1 MFSLPHSRRGSHDSS
16 LPLSKPDLE
25 RLRDRDCAA
34 PRLSRRYARLAL
46 VGLLS
51 LLSFAFLHSF
61 NPIPPAHVHPLNV
74 TLDEEVHALP
84 PLYEAWHARELALP
98 QHNVDLPFPEGR
110 DGRYLWMP
118 NHVHASGWG
127 NAMQELLLN
136 SYLAYKSGR
145 AFVFD
150 NYTWNHD
157 GSDYTNFNG
166 HLIPSRVPLS
176 ALISGPAVGG
186 PFPADDP
193 APRAVA
199 KEYWDAVCPEP
210 TVISS
215 DEVTRTLEVD
225 ASAETIL
232 EAWVARL
239 NASEA
244 RCIEIARDSEQI
256 FPIWVFGST
265 RVLDIF
271 PGLAASPILRDFAWS
286 ELVQS
291 ALSANLPV
299 VAPPSVW
306 SSLLARLPLLQWLS
320 RPAHDGAIPER
331 LDGLLVLHVRR
342 GDFADHCLHLSKWS
356 SDWNG
361 FNKWEGLPDT
371 FAPPPG
377 GGWGENT
384 PENTALY
391 MQRCYP
397 TIDQIVERVEEMR
410 STRAGRGLRGVY
422 VMTNAKERWIEGLKE
437 RLHEKGWTWVRSS
450 RELRLSWEQKYVAQ
464 SVDMMIGERAQMIIG
479 NGFSSLTSNIVMMR
493 MARGLP
499 IDSNRFW

>member
-1 MFSLPHSRRGSHDSS
+1 MFSLPQSRRGSHETS

-25 RLRDRDCAA
+25 RYRDRDCAA

-46 VGLLS
+46 VALLS
-51 LLSFAFLHSF
+51 LLSFAFFHSLD
-61 NPIPPAHVHPLNV
+61 PIPQPVAHTLNTTHEDVHPF
-74 TLDEEVHALP
+74 P

-110 DGRYLWMP
+110 EGRYLWMS

-136 SYLAYKSGR
+136 SYVAYKSGR
-145 AFVFD
+145 SFVFD
-150 NYTWNHD
+150 NYTWNRD
-157 GSDYTNFNG
+157 GSDYTDFNG
-166 HLIPSRVPLS
+166 HLIPSRIPFS
-176 ALISGPAVGG
+176 ALISGPTVGG
-186 PFPADDP
+186 PFPDGDP

-210 TVISS
+210 TIISS
-215 DEVTRTLEVD
+215 DEVTRTLEAD

-239 NASEA
+239 NATEA
-244 RCIEIARDSEQI
+244 RCVEIARDSEQI
-256 FPIWVFGST
+256 FPIWVFGSK

-271 PGLAASPILRDFAWS
+271 PGFAASPIMKNFAWS
-286 ELVQS
+286 DLVQS
-291 ALSANLPV
+291 ALATNLPLV
-299 VAPPSVW
+299 TPPSVW
-306 SSLLARLPLLQWLS
+306 SSVLARLPLLQWLL
-320 RPAHDGAIPER
+320 PARDEAIPER
-331 LDGLLVLHVRR
+331 LDGLLVLHIRR

-391 MQRCYP
+391 MRRCYP
-397 TIDQIVERVEEMR
+397 TVDQIVERVEEIR
-410 STRAGRGLRGVY
+410 RTRAGRGLRGVY
-422 VMTNAKERWIEGLKE
+422 VMTNAKENWIKSLRE
-437 RLHEKGWTWVRSS
+437 RLGEKGWDWVKSS
-450 RELRLSWEQKYVAQ
+450 RELDLDWEQKYVAQ
-464 SVDMMIGERAQMIIG
+464 AVDMMIGERAQVLIG

-493 MARGLP
+493 MARGMSFE
-499 IDSNRFW
+499 SNRFW